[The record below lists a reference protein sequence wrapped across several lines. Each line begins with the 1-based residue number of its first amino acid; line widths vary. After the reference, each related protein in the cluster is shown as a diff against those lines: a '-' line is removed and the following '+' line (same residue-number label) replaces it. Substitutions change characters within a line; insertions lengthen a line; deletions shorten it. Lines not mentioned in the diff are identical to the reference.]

1 MVDMVGYRVPQHSW
15 SVPELTVG
23 ILALPEPSLAV
34 TVTPYIP
41 RVALKLVK
49 YAEYIP
55 SPAVISG
62 YPVPVSVS
70 VTCTVSPPGVR
81 TIATTS
87 APDTGIEPC
96 MIPVYSR
103 TGEDTELELTS
114 AQLCILTVLGPVCLA
129 YADIVRLVFGWEG
142 VILIL

>member
-41 RVALKLVK
+41 RVALNLVK

-62 YPVPVSVS
+62 YPDPVSVRIS
-70 VTCTVSPPGVR
+70 STVSPVGRV
-81 TIATTS
+81 TLATTF
-87 APDTGIEPC
+87 APDTGTDPC
-96 MIPVYSR
+96 M
-103 TGEDTELELTS
+103 TS
-114 AQLCILTVLGPVCLA
+114 AYNNTGA
-129 YADIVRLVFGWEG
+129 
-142 VILIL
+142 VI